1 MKISTT
7 EAYAKLEKLAN
18 NQQTFQFALS
28 PKGSLLIN
36 HVKSFEILDFML
48 YWNGNY
54 FKRDLLEVTAN
65 FELSENGA
73 FLCSYGKHKFVAAR
87 PDGSYEYATA
97 KKQLAEDF
105 SLVMYIRFDERI
117 VLLVADGKFAKE
129 ASLVTL
135 SDARRGPTG
144 APTSRGR
151 RARAPRRPPRR
162 SSSGRAARTPTRRRT
177 RRSRRARD
185 RVSTGRCRRA

>member
-135 SDARRGPTG
+135 SDTP
-144 APTSRGR
+144 SNKVF
-151 RARAPRRPPRR
+151 
-162 SSSGRAARTPTRRRT
+162 AAAVLYNAI
-177 RRSRRARD
+177 SARD
-185 RVSTGRCRRA
+185 KVAADTLLQEKDEEANDGEEA

>member
-1 MKISTT
+1 MKINAT

-36 HVKSFEILDFML
+36 HVRSFEILDFKL
-48 YWNGNY
+48 YWNGKY
-54 FKRDLLEVTAN
+54 FKRDLLEVTSN
-65 FELSENGA
+65 FELPENGL
-73 FLCSYGKHKFVAAR
+73 FLCSYGKRKFVAAR
-87 PDGSYEYATA
+87 PDGSHEYSTA

-105 SLVMYIRFDERI
+105 SLIMYIRFDERI

-135 SDARRGPTG
+135 SD
-144 APTSRGR
+144 
-151 RARAPRRPPRR
+151 
-162 SSSGRAARTPTRRRT
+162 TP
-177 RRSRRARD
+177 SNKGFASAVLYNVISARD
-185 RVSTGRCRRA
+185 KVAADTLLQEKDEEANDGEEA